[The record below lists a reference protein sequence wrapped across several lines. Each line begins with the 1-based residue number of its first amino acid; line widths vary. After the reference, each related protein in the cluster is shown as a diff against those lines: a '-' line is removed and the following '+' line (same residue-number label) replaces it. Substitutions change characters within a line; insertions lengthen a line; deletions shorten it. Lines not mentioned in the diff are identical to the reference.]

1 MREMRHPN
9 KTMSHLPFN
18 SQAFEHSIPN
28 NIRLLPASVR
38 TSDQTLANPS
48 KDIQKFLKKDLSVGK
63 LNKIDRYLW
72 LAGAPTPPKPLNYQ
86 IATSRLIS
94 VDERIDMHMVWEEPR
109 QLHLKPVPR
118 YLLDHQFWETHL
130 ICKKSCCI
138 SCNDTTST
146 PGACHKE
153 LKKCALGFLCSYM
166 ALIQFESDYT
176 IARQYRLLPDN
187 ITWEMWLNLV
197 HQLLDNDVCNPAK
210 INSRY
215 LFGELRLS
223 RLNTIYAI
231 RHGSVLSGYQY
242 TYQNYT
248 ELFHDYLAPLT
259 VATVY
264 VALVLTAMQVGLATT
279 VLGGSVSFQNV
290 SYGFTLFAI
299 FGPLV
304 GILLVGLM
312 GGFAFTKNI
321 VNTWGVKRQKLA
333 LYEQRAIQ
341 NQIP

>member
-1 MREMRHPN
+1 MTSETPRKE
-9 KTMSHLPFN
+9 TMSHLPFN
-18 SQAFEHSIPN
+18 SQALENSIPEN
-28 NIRLLPASVR
+28 VRLLPASVW
-38 TSDQTLANPS
+38 TSDQTLVNPS
-48 KDIQKFLKKDLSVGK
+48 KDIQKFLKKDLGVEK
-63 LNKIDRYLW
+63 LNHIDQYLW

-86 IATSRLIS
+86 IATSRLIA

-109 QLHLKPVPR
+109 QLHLKPIPR
-118 YLLDHQFWETHL
+118 YLLDPQFWETHL
-130 ICKKSCCI
+130 ICKKSCCA
-138 SCNDTTST
+138 SRKDTIPTSGGC
-146 PGACHKE
+146 PKE
-153 LKKCALGFLCSYM
+153 IKKCALGFLCSYM
-166 ALIQFESDYT
+166 ALIQFESDYA
-176 IARQYRLLPDN
+176 IALQYRLLPDT

-197 HQLLDNDVCNPAK
+197 HQLLENDVCNPAN

-215 LFGELRLS
+215 LSGELRLS
-223 RLNTIYAI
+223 RLDTIYAI
-231 RHGSVLSGYQY
+231 HGSLLSGYQY

-299 FGPLV
+299 FGPLG
-304 GILLVGLM
+304 GIVLVGAM

-321 VNTWGVKRQKLA
+321 VNTWRVKRQKLA
-333 LYEQRAIQ
+333 SYEQRVIQ